1 MLRVS
6 GLVRLCKP
14 DGSGLQSLIGVLY
27 LPYHETRVHF
37 RILLKSIFCML
48 HISHADIFSYFHL
61 EMLGLF
67 MCPMLNCLQR
77 EILDMLFDVFRFQV
91 PAWTDNFAEAL
102 LSIGKTCSV
111 EV

>member
-1 MLRVS
+1 MRVS

-27 LPYHETRVHF
+27 LPYHETRVF
-37 RILLKSIFCML
+37 LFINQFCVL
-48 HISHADIFSYFHL
+48 QISHADIFSYFHL

-111 EV
+111 KM